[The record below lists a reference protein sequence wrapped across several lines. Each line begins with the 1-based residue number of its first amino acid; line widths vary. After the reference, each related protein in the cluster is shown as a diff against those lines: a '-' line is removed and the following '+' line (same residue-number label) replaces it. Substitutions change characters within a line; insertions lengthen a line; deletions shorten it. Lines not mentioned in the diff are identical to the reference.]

1 MTEFPV
7 YLCLLDMVL
16 FECPEPGLDEV
27 SDPLGTVGNT
37 RIAREEDPFLNQPV
51 VIEWTGHIHKKTVV
65 T

>member
-7 YLCLLDMVL
+7 YLRLSDGVL
-16 FECPEPGLDEV
+16 FECQELGLDEV
-27 SDPLGTVGNT
+27 SEPSGHT
-37 RIAREEDPFLNQPV
+37 RIAREEDPFLNQPA